1 VGNAA
6 RTQEERIMEF
16 VVSKREFVKG
26 LARVQNVA
34 DKKAAM
40 PILTN
45 VLVAADGTGLRLA
58 ATDLMLSVSSTI
70 AADVRKGGSVAL
82 PAKSVFDMV
91 KALPE
96 GEISVVVGPNYS
108 ARVTGGKRRFEI
120 VGMPGDDFPAL
131 PSPGKAELRD
141 LPVDAMS
148 DLIAL
153 TSFSMSTDE
162 TRPHLAGALI
172 ENDGAVLRMVTTDGH
187 RLSKGEKRVSTPAK
201 STMSLLVPAKG
212 IHELKRLL
220 DEAKSEKREDG
231 SPATVAVGQS
241 GSNVFLRRDGTL
253 MAVKLVEAAF
263 PAYQQVIPASS
274 DRAARVS
281 RTGLLDALRAVSLV
295 SSDRTSGVK
304 LQFTASKLTISSENP
319 DVGAGTDEIEAD
331 LTGEPLTIG
340 FNSRYLIDVLS
351 SLSSDEVVLELSGEL
366 DPGVVRP
373 ATGDDFVGVIM
384 PMRI

>member
-1 VGNAA
+1 
-6 RTQEERIMEF
+6 MEF

-45 VLVAADGTGLRLA
+45 VLVVADGTGLRLA
-58 ATDLMLSVSSTI
+58 ATDLTLSVSSTV

-82 PAKSVFDMV
+82 PAKSVFDMA

-96 GEISVVVGPNYS
+96 GEISVVVGPNFS
-108 ARVTGGKRRFEI
+108 TRVTGGKRRFEL

-131 PSPGKAELRD
+131 PSPGKTELRD
-141 LPVDAMS
+141 VPIDAMAE
-148 DLIAL
+148 LIAL
-153 TSFSMSTDE
+153 TSFSMSTDD

-172 ENDGAVLRMVTTDGH
+172 ESDGSVLRMVTTDGH
-187 RLSKGEKRVSTPAK
+187 RLSKGEKRVASAAK
-201 STMSLLVPAKG
+201 GSMSLLVPAKG

-220 DEAKSEKREDG
+220 DEAKGEKRDG
-231 SPATVAVGQS
+231 DTPPMVAIGQA
-241 GSNVFLRRDGTL
+241 GSNVFLRREGTL
-253 MAVKLVEAAF
+253 MAVKLVEASF
-263 PAYQQVIPASS
+263 PAYQQVIPQSS
-274 DRAARVS
+274 DRSARVS
-281 RTGLLDALRAVSLV
+281 RSGLLDALRAVSLV

-319 DVGAGTDEIEAD
+319 DVGAGTDEIDAD
-331 LTGEPLTIG
+331 LSGEPLTIG
-340 FNSRYLIDVLS
+340 FNSRYLIDVLGA
-351 SLSSDEVVLELSGEL
+351 LTTDEVVLEMSGEL
-366 DPGVVRP
+366 DPGVIRP
-373 ATGDDFVGVIM
+373 ANNDEFVGVIM

>member
-1 VGNAA
+1 
-6 RTQEERIMEF
+6 MEF

-58 ATDLMLSVSSTI
+58 ATDLTLSVSSTV

-82 PAKSVFDMV
+82 PAKSVFDMA

-96 GEISVVVGPNYS
+96 GEISVVVGPNFS
-108 ARVTGGKRRFEI
+108 TRVTGGKRRFEL

-131 PSPGKAELRD
+131 PTPGKAELRD
-141 LPVDAMS
+141 VPIDAMAE
-148 DLIAL
+148 LIAL
-153 TSFSMSTDE
+153 TSFSMSTDD

-172 ENDGAVLRMVTTDGH
+172 ESDGSVLRMVTTDGH
-187 RLSKGEKRVSTPAK
+187 RLSKGEKRVASAGK
-201 STMSLLVPAKG
+201 GSMSLLVPAKG

-220 DEAKSEKREDG
+220 DEAKGEKRDG
-231 SPATVAVGQS
+231 ETVPTVAIGQS
-241 GSNVFLRRDGTL
+241 GSNVFLRREGTL
-253 MAVKLVEAAF
+253 MAVKLVEASF

-281 RTGLLDALRAVSLV
+281 RGGLLDALRAVSLV

-319 DVGAGTDEIEAD
+319 DVGAGTDEIDAD

-340 FNSRYLIDVLS
+340 FNSRYLIDVLGA
-351 SLSSDEVVLELSGEL
+351 LSTDEVLLELSGEL

-373 ATGDDFVGVIM
+373 ANSDEFVGVIM

>member
-1 VGNAA
+1 
-6 RTQEERIMEF
+6 MEF

-34 DKKAAM
+34 DKRAAM

-45 VLVAADGTGLRLA
+45 VLVAADATGLHLA
-58 ATDLMLSVSSTI
+58 ATDLMLSVSSTV

-82 PAKSVFDMV
+82 PAKSVFEMV

-96 GEISVVVGPNYS
+96 GEISVVVGPNFS
-108 ARVTGGKRRFEI
+108 AKVTGGRRRFEI

-131 PSPGKAELRD
+131 PTPGMAEMRD
-141 LPVDAMS
+141 LPIDAVA
-148 DLIAL
+148 DLIAM
-153 TSFSMSTDE
+153 TSFSMSSDE

-172 ENDGAVLRMVTTDGH
+172 ENDGMVLRMVTTDGH
-187 RLSKGEKRVSTPAK
+187 RLSKGEKRVSAVAK
-201 STMSLLVPAKG
+201 SPMSLLIPAKG

-220 DEAKSEKREDG
+220 DEAKSEKKPEDG
-231 SPATVAVGQS
+231 SPLTVAVGQS
-241 GSNVFLRRDGTL
+241 GSNVFLRREGTQ

-263 PAYQQVIPASS
+263 PAYQQVIPQSN
-274 DRAARVS
+274 DRSARVS
-281 RTGLLDALRAVSLV
+281 RSGLLEALRAVSLV
-295 SSDRTSGVK
+295 SADRTSGVK
-304 LQFTASKLTISSENP
+304 LQFSANKLTISSENP
-319 DVGAGTDEIEAD
+319 DVGAGTDEIESD

-351 SLSSDEVVLELSGEL
+351 ALTSDEVALEMSGEL

-373 ATGDDFVGVIM
+373 AGSDEFVGVIM

>member
-1 VGNAA
+1 
-6 RTQEERIMEF
+6 MEF

-45 VLVAADGTGLRLA
+45 VLVVADGTGLRLA
-58 ATDLMLSVSSTI
+58 ATDLTLSVSSTV

-82 PAKSVFDMV
+82 PAKSVFVMA

-96 GEISVVVGPNYS
+96 GEISVVVGPNFS
-108 ARVTGGKRRFEI
+108 TKVTGGKRRFEL
-120 VGMPGDDFPAL
+120 VGMPGDDFPQL
-131 PSPGKAELRD
+131 PNPGKAELREV
-141 LPVDAMS
+141 PVEAMAE
-148 DLIAL
+148 LIAM
-153 TSFSMSTDE
+153 TSFSMSSDD
-162 TRPHLAGALI
+162 TRPHLAGALL
-172 ENDGAVLRMVTTDGH
+172 ESDGNVLRMVTTDGH
-187 RLSKGEKRVSTPAK
+187 RLSKGEKRVATAAK
-201 STMSLLVPAKG
+201 SPMSLLVPAKG

-220 DEAKSEKREDG
+220 DEAKSEKKDG
-231 SPATVAVGQS
+231 ENPATVSIGQA
-241 GSNVFLRRDGTL
+241 GSNVFLRREGTL
-253 MAVKLVEAAF
+253 MAVKLVEASF

-274 DRAARVS
+274 DRSARVS
-281 RTGLLDALRAVSLV
+281 RGGLLEALRAVSLV

-304 LQFTASKLTISSENP
+304 LQFTASKLTVSSENP
-319 DVGAGTDEIEAD
+319 DVGAGTDEIETD

-340 FNSRYLIDVLS
+340 FNSRYLIDVLGA
-351 SLSSDEVVLELSGEL
+351 LSTDDIVLEMSGEL

-373 ATGDDFVGVIM
+373 ANSEDFVGVIM